1 MYRSSWPHR
10 MNSMWYFCLF
20 VFAALFIYLFWLY
33 HLFFFLLVVF
43 SVLFCPFMRDNE
55 VWCLG
60 KQGESERKRK
70 KDQNIPY
77 KVLIEITLIK
87 QLRIMNIFNRFLSR
101 EGLAHFS
108 LRLWLISMLITWG
121 IHKQSRPVNSSVKTS
136 RQTPLTI
143 KTPPSL
149 SLIS

>member
-1 MYRSSWPHR
+1 M
-10 MNSMWYFCLF
+10 
-20 VFAALFIYLFWLY
+20 
-33 HLFFFLLVVF
+33 
-43 SVLFCPFMRDNE
+43 
-55 VWCLG
+55 
-60 KQGESERKRK
+60 
-70 KDQNIPY
+70 
-77 KVLIEITLIK
+77 LIEITLIK